1 MSKINLYLA
10 KLTIKYIFIN
20 LTIITIFI
28 LFLNLI
34 ELSRILENNDKTLI
48 NFSILSCLKIPSI
61 LNEIL
66 PFVIIISIAFLFRNL
81 INNNELI
88 SLRNI
93 GYSIFDIFTPIG
105 ISVFFVGLFF
115 LIFINPLSSN
125 FENKFQKILDKKDK
139 SLYSIKISNNEMW
152 IKNKI
157 DEDYY
162 SFISISNID
171 LKDMIAKN
179 IKILKI
185 NGDKYVLV
193 KSKEGVFKE
202 NNFYLED
209 VYYYSVSD
217 EELTKLDKIDLKI
230 NFNKKNILNSITNYK
245 YVPFYDYISHSNTLK
260 KFNLY
265 SKEIGL
271 FYLSETLK
279 PLFIVMLSFV
289 VIGFSG
295 KFRRNE
301 NFFKVLFL
309 AILVG
314 FIIFFLREIINKIT
328 ISLSLNFYISYL
340 IIFILPFSIGLYQIT
355 KIEHD

>member
-1 MSKINLYLA
+1 MSKINLYLV

-34 ELSRILENNDKTLI
+34 ELSRILENSDKTLI

-179 IKILKI
+179 IKILII

-193 KSKEGVFKE
+193 KSKEGVFKK

-328 ISLSLNFYISYL
+328 ISLSLNFYLSYL
-340 IIFILPFSIGLYQIT
+340 IIFVLPFSIGLYQIT